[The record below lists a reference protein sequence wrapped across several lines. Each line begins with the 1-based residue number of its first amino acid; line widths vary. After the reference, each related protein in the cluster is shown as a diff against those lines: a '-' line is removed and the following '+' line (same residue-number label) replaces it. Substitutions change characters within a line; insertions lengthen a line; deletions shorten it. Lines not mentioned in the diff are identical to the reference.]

1 MKLKLT
7 DLDPH
12 LLKQV
17 SPVAFE
23 HTDDIHEAAGLML
36 QCPACH
42 WASRRTGDN
51 TSHAIV
57 LWGDPARWQ
66 FIGRDYRDLSLM
78 AGRVTVGLMSGAC
91 HARFYIKGG
100 KVDFF

>member
-12 LLKQV
+12 LLRRV

-23 HTDDIHEAAGLML
+23 HTDEVHEANGLAL

-42 WASRRTGDN
+42 WSSRRIGGQP
-51 TSHAIV
+51 SHMIV
-57 LWGDPARWQ
+57 VWEDPARWQ
-66 FIGRDYRDLSLM
+66 FIGRDYKDLSLM
-78 AGRVTVGLMSGAC
+78 AGRVTVGLTAGAC

-100 KVDFF
+100 KVDFV

>member
-12 LLKQV
+12 LLKQT
-17 SPVAFE
+17 SRLSFE
-23 HTDDIHEAAGLML
+23 CTDDIGEAAGLAL

-42 WASRRTGDN
+42 WSSGHGGDD
-51 TSHAIV
+51 TSHMVV

-66 FIGRDYRDLSLM
+66 FVGHDYKDLSMM
-78 AGRVTVGLMSGAC
+78 AGRVTVAMTAGAC
-91 HARFYIKGG
+91 SARFYIKNG